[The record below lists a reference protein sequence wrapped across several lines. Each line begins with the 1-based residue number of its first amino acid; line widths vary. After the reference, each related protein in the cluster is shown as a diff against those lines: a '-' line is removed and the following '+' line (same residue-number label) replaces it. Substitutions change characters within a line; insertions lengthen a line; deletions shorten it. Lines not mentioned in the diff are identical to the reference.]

1 MSVKKGIFLTDRGIE
16 VVTVNHNIVYCNGN
30 PDYLDNFVRDCLEVD
45 RYRDEWR
52 RQRGETD
59 KDGE

>member
-1 MSVKKGIFLTDRGIE
+1 MSVRKGIFLTDQGIE
-16 VVTVNHNIVYCNGN
+16 VVTTNHNIVYAYKN
-30 PDYLDNFVRDCLEVD
+30 PQYLDNFVRDCLEVD

-59 KDGE
+59 EDG